1 MSKSSALSGL
11 RAVYEKEILTYFGS
25 PIAYFVI
32 AVFLLGTG
40 FFFTY
45 NIFLTGVGTMDQTF
59 ANMGILLLTLMP
71 VLTMRLFS
79 GEYSGRTIE
88 LLITLP
94 LRHWQIVL
102 GKYFG
107 AVSMLLLM
115 TAASCINLIPLY
127 LYGNPQT
134 PNIVAGYIGFVLL
147 GMACIAIGQFFSALT
162 ENQIVA
168 ALITIPVLLAFWF
181 VGHLQSLQSSILLR
195 DLFSHLSFA
204 LHFGD
209 FIQGLLRSEAIVFF
223 LAVSAIA
230 LTLNTRYLQWRR

>member
-1 MSKSSALSGL
+1 MSMSALGGL
-11 RAVYEKEILTYFGS
+11 RAVYEKEILTYFRS

-40 FFFTY
+40 FFFTH

-59 ANMGILLLTLMP
+59 SNMGILLMTLIP

-88 LLITLP
+88 LLMTLP
-94 LRHWQIVL
+94 LRNWQIVM
-102 GKYFG
+102 GKYLG
-107 AVSMLLLM
+107 AVSMFLLM
-115 TAASCINLIPLY
+115 TATSCINLIPLY

-134 PNIVAGYIGFVLL
+134 PNIVAGYIGFILL

-168 ALITIPVLLAFWF
+168 ALITIPVLMAFWF
-181 VGHLQSLQSSILLR
+181 VGHLQSLQSSVLLR

-209 FIQGLLRSEAIVFF
+209 FIHGLLRSEAVVFF

-230 LTLNTRYLQWRR
+230 LTLNTSYLQWRR

>member
-1 MSKSSALSGL
+1 MNALNMLTGL
-11 RAVYEKEILTYFGS
+11 RAVYSKEILTYFRS

-45 NIFLTGVGTMDQTF
+45 NIFLTSVGTMDQTF
-59 ANMGILLLTLMP
+59 QDMGILIIVLVP

-79 GEYSGRTIE
+79 GEYSGRTME
-88 LLITLP
+88 LLVTLP
-94 LRHWQIVL
+94 LRNGQIVV
-102 GKYFG
+102 GKYLG
-107 AVSMLLLM
+107 AVSMLLMM
-115 TAASCINLIPLY
+115 TATSCINLIPLY
-127 LYGNPQT
+127 LYDNPQT
-134 PNIVAGYIGFVLL
+134 PNIMAGFIGFILL

-195 DLFSHLSFA
+195 DLFSHISFA
-204 LHFGD
+204 LHYSD
-209 FIQGLLRSEAIVFF
+209 FIQGLLRSEAVVFF
-223 LAVSAIA
+223 LGVSAIA
-230 LTLNTRYLQWRR
+230 LTLNSSYLQWRR